1 MNKEELWVITSGS
14 AKENYEY
21 ALNHRW
27 CNVKAHGKVVI
38 NSGDVKYNYYFAKDI
53 KGADIQAHGKVVIDS
68 GCVLY
73 NYEFAMDIKGADIQA
88 HGQVVIDSCDAK
100 YNYYFAKDIKGADIQ
115 AHGQVVI
122 DSCDAK
128 YNYHFARDIQG
139 ADIQAHGQAVIDS
152 GDAHWNYE
160 FANNI
165 KGADIKGHGQA
176 VIDSC
181 DVEYNYEFARDI
193 QGADIQAHRKVIAKY
208 GSKEELARFDRKFKE
223 LSPDFDYDKEEND
236 NNREKE
242 SIKKKKKNSNPY
254 QFEYK
259 ELNND
264 ELLSSYVKADM
275 SVFLHGPSGVG
286 KSARVKQ
293 LDPTA
298 TRITLRPQMNP
309 EEVDGTLNRETGEY
323 IPPLWYTQL
332 CEKCESEPDKKH
344 ILFIDELTN
353 VKPTVQS
360 LVYSI
365 VLDRAGKDGL
375 WPLPKN
381 AVVVAA
387 GNESKDNLAA
397 YPLTNALFRRF
408 NHLYYE
414 VDKEDWLEWAT
425 RTNSGSEGM
434 KIHPLIIEYI
444 MNREG
449 ILNQELDEENP
460 KIVTDPRKWEMASNV
475 LYATNNPNALL
486 PLIGEE
492 LTADF
497 KNFVKQ
503 NQLTPQKFKYKELN
517 NDELL
522 NSLVEA
528 NVSIFLHGP
537 SGVGKSARVK
547 QLDPTATRITLRPQM
562 NPEEVDGTLNRETGG
577 YIPPLW
583 YTQLCEKCESEPDR
597 KHILFID
604 ELTNVKPTV
613 QSLVYSIVLDRAGKD
628 GLWPLPENAV
638 VVAAGNESKD
648 NLAAYPLTN
657 ALFRRFNHIYYEV
670 DKEDWLSWATKVNS
684 SMEGKKIHPAIIAY
698 IMSKKDVLNQELDEE
713 NPKIVTDPRKWE
725 MASKVLYM
733 TNNPYALLPAVGEEL
748 TADFVDFVQQIQIT
762 PQDIVNGNYDEEDFK
777 ELNISQ
783 KLSTIAGLTIAQ
795 ESELALVREF
805 IKDNLGKEQL
815 ATFDTL
821 WIGNNPERAMI
832 IGELRENKNNEKSL
846 NK

>member
-1 MNKEELWVITSGS
+1 MNKEELRVITSGS
-14 AKENYEY
+14 AEENYEY

-53 KGADIQAHGKVVIDS
+53 KGADIKAHGQAIIDS
-68 GCVLY
+68 GRVL
-73 NYEFAMDIKGADIQA
+73 
-88 HGQVVIDSCDAK
+88 
-100 YNYYFAKDIKGADIQ
+100 YNYYFADIKGADIQ

-128 YNYHFARDIQG
+128 YNYHFAREIQG

-160 FANNI
+160 FAKNI

-762 PQDIVNGNYDEEDFK
+762 PQDIVSGNYDEEDFK

-821 WIGNNPERAMI
+821 WIGNDPERAMI

>member
-53 KGADIQAHGKVVIDS
+53 KGADIQAHGQVIIDS
-68 GCVLY
+68 GDVFWNC
-73 NYEFAMDIKGADIQA
+73 EFAKNIKGADIKA
-88 HGQVVIDSCDAK
+88 HGQAVIDSGRVL
-100 YNYYFAKDIKGADIQ
+100 YNYYFADIKGADIQ

-128 YNYHFARDIQG
+128 YNYHFAREIQG

-152 GDAHWNYE
+152 GDAHWNYVY
-160 FANNI
+160 ANNI

-236 NNREKE
+236 NNRGKE

-414 VDKEDWLEWAT
+414 VDKEDWFEWAT

-762 PQDIVNGNYDEEDFK
+762 PQDIVSGNYDEEDFK

-821 WIGNNPERAMI
+821 WIGNDPERAMI

>member
-100 YNYYFAKDIKGADIQ
+100 YNY
-115 AHGQVVI
+115 
-122 DSCDAK
+122 
-128 YNYHFARDIQG
+128 HFARDIQG

-152 GDAHWNYE
+152 GDVYWNYE

-387 GNESKDNLAA
+387 GNESKDHLAA

-762 PQDIVNGNYDEEDFK
+762 PQDIVSGNYDEEDFK

-821 WIGNNPERAMI
+821 WIGNDPERAMI